1 MVGFVYALM
10 DAGLPVSVRYLL
22 ELYQGVQR
30 GLVKNLDQLFLLSR
44 LIFVKRVE
52 HYDVFEQIFASYFLG
67 AEAAKGLIDWQD
79 LLSSRPFQEWLR
91 DQVEQGRLTSDA
103 IQELD
108 TEELL
113 SRFWETVLAQRGDH
127 RGGNT
132 WVGTRGGS
140 PYGHS
145 GHHGGGGIRFH
156 GRGIHGTAQKVIG
169 ARRFINYS
177 EKSSLSA
184 ENLRQALN
192 TLKSL
197 RPAGPEADL
206 DVDET
211 IAQTA
216 KNGGEIELVFRRELR
231 NRLKLIVL
239 MDNGGY
245 SMIPYIPLVRTLF
258 HHLGGLFA
266 DVRFHYFHNCVYGV
280 VFRDTARTEP
290 VNWERFIGEGPA
302 TRLIVV
308 GDANMAPAELMA
320 CYGSLDI
327 FTTQRRP
334 GIEWLKELRAAYPAS
349 VWLNPIEKERWRT
362 ESASITMIGRIFHME
377 DLTLAGIKNAVATL
391 NLQGQVFDRQGR

>member
-1 MVGFVYALM
+1 MVGFVYTLM
-10 DAGLPVSVRYLL
+10 DAGVPISAQYLL
-22 ELYQGVQR
+22 ELYR
-30 GLVKNLDQLFLLSR
+30 GLGKGLARTLDQLFLLMR
-44 LIFVKRVE
+44 LIFIKRVE
-52 HYDVFEQIFASYFLG
+52 HYDIFEQVFASYFLG
-67 AEAAKGLIDWQD
+67 ADATKGVLDWED
-79 LLSSRPFQEWLR
+79 LLSSKPFEEWLR

-113 SRFWETVLAQRGDH
+113 ARFWETVLAQKGEH

-145 GHHGGGGIRFH
+145 GRHPGGGIRVH

-169 ARRFINYS
+169 ARRFVNYS
-177 EKSSLSA
+177 EKAPLSA
-184 ENLRQALN
+184 ENLRQALS
-192 TLKSL
+192 TLKCL
-197 RPAGPEADL
+197 RPIGPEADL

-211 IAQTA
+211 IARTS
-216 KNGGEIELVFRRELR
+216 KNGGEIEFVFRRELR

-245 SMIPYIPLVRTLF
+245 SMTPYIPLVRTIF
-258 HHLGGLFA
+258 HHLSGLFA

-280 VFRDTARTEP
+280 VFRDAARTEP
-290 VNWERFIGEGPA
+290 VNWERFIGEGPS

-334 GIEWLKELRAAYPAS
+334 GIEWLKELRAAYPVS
-349 VWLNPIEKERWRT
+349 VWLNPVEKGRWNS
-362 ESASITMIGRIFHME
+362 ESPSIAMIARVFHME
-377 DLTLAGIKNAVATL
+377 DLTLAGIRNAVSTL
-391 NLQGQVFDRQGR
+391 NVQGQFFDRQGH